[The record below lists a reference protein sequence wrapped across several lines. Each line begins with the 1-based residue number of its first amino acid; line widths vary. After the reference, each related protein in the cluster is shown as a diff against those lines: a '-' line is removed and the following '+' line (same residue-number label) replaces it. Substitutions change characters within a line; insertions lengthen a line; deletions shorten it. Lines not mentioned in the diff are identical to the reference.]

1 MTSKKRTGNDPE
13 ALASREREL
22 RNDYAPSKAAGIREV
37 LEAGGDSKAPG
48 NMRGS
53 TEAFQAGRRS
63 LAYELIE
70 SGMLSPGRLGLEIL
84 YLLPD
89 DFVQFYQ
96 DLFHQALQV
105 KDDSVMHG
113 RSGGLEKAG
122 GRQGMQLGS
131 QDRGPQAGTSGKRWK
146 NTPMAVGN
154 ETALKAKQAMDKG
167 LQDLVRDAKRY
178 LTSERD
184 RKTESRTRRSNESR
198 PNVQGPGGVVKAV
211 QASDTRKPK
220 VAAGSNR
227 CAGAKCGRFLKAG
240 WTFCPECGT
249 RTG

>member
-1 MTSKKRTGNDPE
+1 
-13 ALASREREL
+13 
-22 RNDYAPSKAAGIREV
+22 
-37 LEAGGDSKAPG
+37 
-48 NMRGS
+48 
-53 TEAFQAGRRS
+53 
-63 LAYELIE
+63 
-70 SGMLSPGRLGLEIL
+70 MLSPGRLGLEIL

-113 RSGGLEKAG
+113 RSGGLEKAS

-131 QDRGPQAGTSGKRWK
+131 RDRGPQAGSSGKRWK

-154 ETALKAKQAMDKG
+154 ETALKAKESMDKG
-167 LQDLVRDAKRY
+167 LQDLVRNAKLYMNAQREIRDQAH
-178 LTSERD
+178 SE
-184 RKTESRTRRSNESR
+184 KLGGKVGS
-198 PNVQGPGGVVKAV
+198 QGPGGVGKAD
-211 QASDTRKPK
+211 QTGGLRSGKS
-220 VAAGSNR
+220 GNR

-249 RTG
+249 RTGG

>member
-1 MTSKKRTGNDPE
+1 MVSKKRQGNDPE
-13 ALASREREL
+13 ALLAREREL
-22 RNDYAPSKAAGIREV
+22 RNDYAPDRGAGIKAMAEAG
-37 LEAGGDSKAPG
+37 EAGGEANTPG
-48 NMRGS
+48 RYRGS

-63 LAYELIE
+63 LAYELVE

-113 RSGGLEKAG
+113 RSGGLEKAS

-131 QDRGPQAGTSGKRWK
+131 KDRGPQAGSSGKRWK

-154 ETALKAKQAMDKG
+154 ETALRAKESMDKG
-167 LQDLVRDAKRY
+167 LQDLVRNAKLY
-178 LTSERD
+178 MNAERERAAQARD
-184 RKTESRTRRSNESR
+184 QALSTKPSRG
-198 PNVQGPGGVVKAV
+198 QGPVGVGKAIQTGRANGKGGM
-211 QASDTRKPK
+211 
-220 VAAGSNR
+220 R

-249 RTG
+249 RVN

>member
-1 MTSKKRTGNDPE
+1 MTSKKRQGNDPE
-13 ALASREREL
+13 ALLAREREL

-70 SGMLSPGRLGLEIL
+70 SGNLASSRLGLEIL

-131 QDRGPQAGTSGKRWK
+131 KDRGPQAGSSGKRWK

-154 ETALKAKQAMDKG
+154 ESALRAKTAMDKG

-178 LTSERD
+178 LASERELRD
-184 RKTESRTRRSNESR
+184 QAHSEKLAGSENLS
-198 PNVQGPGGVVKAV
+198 QGPGAVSKADHVRSSGSGV
-211 QASDTRKPK
+211 R
-220 VAAGSNR
+220 AGGGIR

>member
-22 RNDYAPSKAAGIREV
+22 RNDYALSKAAGIREV

-70 SGMLSPGRLGLEIL
+70 SGGLQSSRLGLEIL

-113 RSGGLEKAG
+113 RSGGLEKAS

-131 QDRGPQAGTSGKRWK
+131 KDRGPQAGSSGKRWK

-154 ETALKAKQAMDKG
+154 ESALRAKTAMDKG

-178 LTSERD
+178 LASERARAQVRD
-184 RKTESRTRRSNESR
+184 QAHSEKLGKSVER
-198 PNVQGPGGVVKAV
+198 QGPGAVSKADQTGRANGKGGV
-211 QASDTRKPK
+211 
-220 VAAGSNR
+220 R

-240 WTFCPECGT
+240 WSFCPECGT
-249 RTG
+249 RVS

>member
-1 MTSKKRTGNDPE
+1 MVSKKRTGNDPE
-13 ALASREREL
+13 L
-22 RNDYAPSKAAGIREV
+22 RNDYAPSVGAAIRGMV
-37 LEAGGDSKAPG
+37 EAGGEANTPG
-48 NMRGS
+48 RYRSS

-63 LAYELIE
+63 LAYELVE

-131 QDRGPQAGTSGKRWK
+131 KDRGPQAGSSGKRWK

-154 ETALKAKQAMDKG
+154 ETALRAKESMDKG
-167 LQDLVRDAKRY
+167 LQDLVRNAKVY
-178 LTSERD
+178 MAGERARD
-184 RKTESRTRRSNESR
+184 QAHSGKLGGQAGS
-198 PNVQGPGGVVKAV
+198 QGPGGVGKAD
-211 QASDTRKPK
+211 QTGRANGK
-220 VAAGSNR
+220 GGMR
-227 CAGAKCGRFLKAG
+227 CNGAKCGRFLKAG

-249 RTG
+249 RVS

>member
-113 RSGGLEKAG
+113 RSGGLEKAS

-131 QDRGPQAGTSGKRWK
+131 KDRGPQAGSSGKRWK

-154 ETALKAKQAMDKG
+154 ESALRAKMAMDKG
-167 LQDLVRDAKRY
+167 LQDLVRNAKLY
-178 LTSERD
+178 LNAEREARDQAHSE
-184 RKTESRTRRSNESR
+184 KLSKSGS
-198 PNVQGPGGVVKAV
+198 QGPGGLSKADQSRSAESRV
-211 QASDTRKPK
+211 TGK
-220 VAAGSNR
+220 GGMR

-249 RTG
+249 RTGG